1 VKQVLRRSAKV
12 CVIVCVTLLALNIIC
27 MLLLACFDH
36 YANHHEFSSS
46 VPRMVTDTILLILG
60 FLLSW
65 FAYQITPRQQ
75 NLWVVS
81 GSESRPSV

>member
-12 CVIVCVTLLALNIIC
+12 CVIVCVTLLALNTC
-27 MLLLACFDH
+27 MLLLACLDH

-65 FAYQITPRQQ
+65 FAYQI
-75 NLWVVS
+75 S
-81 GSESRPSV
+81 K

>member
-1 VKQVLRRSAKV
+1 
-12 CVIVCVTLLALNIIC
+12 
-27 MLLLACFDH
+27 MLLLACLDH

-65 FAYQITPRQQ
+65 FAYQI
-75 NLWVVS
+75 S
-81 GSESRPSV
+81 K